1 MPKRSLAHDVVPNGA
16 VRDLGADIKGV
27 RSSAEIINV
36 LRECLPAA
44 PLNSFVECSA
54 RNIFNAF
61 HKLDHALL
69 ASWRAGGET
78 NSAIPHDDTG
88 HTVAERWVHDI
99 IPTDL
104 AVIMGVHVDPSGCSV
119 SPFSVNG
126 FLGLT
131 GDGTDL
137 CDHSIFDGKVADLGR
152 ATQSID

>member
-36 LRECLPAA
+36 LRECFPTA
-44 PLNSFVECSA
+44 PLNSFVEGST
-54 RNIFNAF
+54 RNVLNAL
-61 HKLDHALL
+61 HELDHALL

-78 NSAIPHDDTG
+78 DPAISHDDTG
-88 HTVAERWVHDI
+88 YTVAERWVHDI

-104 AVIMGVHVDPSGCSV
+104 AVIMGVHVDPSWRGV

-126 FLGLT
+126 LLGLT
-131 GDGTDL
+131 RNSADL
-137 CDHSIFDGKVADLGR
+137 RDHTIFDGKIAGLGP
-152 ATQSID
+152 AA